1 MTLPLVRARD
11 DAALTAATELVAGWD
26 IPDSRVRPVAAALL
40 AATPEYADDPRALAA
55 ATAAELGLTPTLP
68 VSPPSPRVEKPE
80 TVECLACSRPATVT
94 VDRARLCAGHERPW
108 RAGVAR
114 ASAATEQARVE
125 RARIDARNA
134 KLGLA

>member
-1 MTLPLVRARD
+1 MNLPLVRARD

-40 AATPEYADDPRALAA
+40 AATPEPADDPRALAA
-55 ATAAELGLTPTLP
+55 ATAAELGLTPALP
-68 VSPPSPRVEKPE
+68 APS
-80 TVECLACSRPATVT
+80 ECLACSRPATVT
-94 VDRARLCAGHERPW
+94 IDRARLCAGHERPW

-134 KLGLA
+134 ELGLA